1 MFLKKRDLLVGLI
14 RKRPN
19 IRLKKKKKVVEK
31 DDDVN
36 EEDDG
41 FVDVDDDVDG
51 EDEVDEEDDA
61 DGEDEVDE
69 ADYIDEED
77 EVVVEDDVLEKGETK
92 KAFPKYRPSYHGSK
106 QPYSGSNW
114 QASKCHA
121 WLLCVLIPTGMPDTE
136 DWLLNLNRIGEFKI
150 NMIKNVVLVFWDLI
164 LSILT
169 DITEWYRFLFR
180 MFADKIRKLL
190 SFRIEKDSVSQLQL
204 EVNETICVWEALF
217 PDDQNYFQLHQIMD
231 LVSAIPLHGSMHA
244 WSELFGEQ
252 ALAKLKKIKTKTNT
266 GGTSYEIYIM
276 ERQVNSELDTMTR
289 FYSKAV
295 NKVNK
300 KAANY
305 KSKVSFDANTMIL
318 SYKVMQFHI
327 YDVEKKHKSSGC
339 VRDLN
344 RAGISTEVKN
354 KEWVFSSSL
363 YSHELNALVS
373 LLLMEIRK
381 RYKCESECNK
391 NSCLYRC
398 FSAKKHG
405 FTNVKWLE
413 DVVVNDDLEADKDV
427 LRVARSLLS
436 LQPSFCSKA
445 LIYGLQFRSRG
456 SIYREYYEDCI
467 PPYTRF
473 GAEKKYDAR
482 EDLQWKDKANYSS
495 WCMFQQSD
503 FKIPTNKVTQTSLRY
518 GKLNAFFEICIGDR
532 SIDGMLVASITSHK
546 VRLNSGL
553 VDIVDRLESLDP
565 SIIFVALQDIYPTRI
580 AIVAIAANGKPNKI
594 NNTVTKEDKKFV
606 NLRSLQMEMSYSYM
620 LKMDADKMSRFPIY
634 RPWTLYLSSSNKSGG
649 SSSSTKTSVNLAD
662 ENFDFN
668 TNGFVMQPHRNSCSS
683 TSNLRVLANRKSSKW
698 KLHASSAF
706 SDRPNSV
713 EPSHSLLH
721 APPVSQD
728 KQSNSSN
735 SSYSNS
741 KPPKYGF
748 QMRPFNSI
756 YAFEDNPH
764 LYKPFPQDTGSQLR
778 TYASPAFIDRSKSV
792 EPSHS
797 LLHAPFVSQ
806 DKQSNSSNSSHSNS
820 KPPKYGFQMRP
831 QNSISALADDQHLY
845 KPFHKLRAPN

>member
-1 MFLKKRDLLVGLI
+1 
-14 RKRPN
+14 
-19 IRLKKKKKVVEK
+19 
-31 DDDVN
+31 
-36 EEDDG
+36 
-41 FVDVDDDVDG
+41 
-51 EDEVDEEDDA
+51 
-61 DGEDEVDE
+61 
-69 ADYIDEED
+69 
-77 EVVVEDDVLEKGETK
+77 
-92 KAFPKYRPSYHGSK
+92 
-106 QPYSGSNW
+106 
-114 QASKCHA
+114 
-121 WLLCVLIPTGMPDTE
+121 
-136 DWLLNLNRIGEFKI
+136 
-150 NMIKNVVLVFWDLI
+150 
-164 LSILT
+164 
-169 DITEWYRFLFR
+169 
-180 MFADKIRKLL
+180 
-190 SFRIEKDSVSQLQL
+190 
-204 EVNETICVWEALF
+204 
-217 PDDQNYFQLHQIMD
+217 MD
-231 LVSAIPLHGSMHA
+231 
-244 WSELFGEQ
+244 
-252 ALAKLKKIKTKTNT
+252 
-266 GGTSYEIYIM
+266 
-276 ERQVNSELDTMTR
+276 RQVNSELDTMTR

-398 FSAKKHG
+398 FSDKKHG
-405 FTNVKWLE
+405 FTNVGWLE
-413 DVVVNDDLEADKDV
+413 DVVVNDDLETDKDV

-456 SIYREYYEDCI
+456 SIYREHYEDCK
-467 PPYTRF
+467 PPFTRF

-546 VRLNSGL
+546 VRPNSGL

-565 SIIFVALQDIYPTRI
+565 SIIFVALQDVYPTRI

-606 NLRSLQMEMSYSYM
+606 NVRSLHMEMSYSYM

-683 TSNLRVLANRKSSKW
+683 TSKLRVLANRKSSKW

-797 LLHAPFVSQ
+797 LLHAPFVPQ
-806 DKQSNSSNSSHSNS
+806 DKQSNSSKSSYSNS

-831 QNSISALADDQHLY
+831 QNSISALADDRHLY
-845 KPFHKLRAPN
+845 KPFPQVTGSQLRTYASVASVNQSKSILTTVNAEHLHQQRTSKASEAESHSPTEHTRDAPDTETISSNSSLSVQSSGPMDLVSASCNISSLRDVELTEDDRMELSALLSGPADQEVLIHKYNIPMTRKKISCLKPKTWLNDEVINFYVEMMMQEGGSIHSFNTFFMLKLYENESYTFNNVAKWTKKVDIFRQKKVFIPINLVKSHWVLVVIDLTMKTIFFYDGYKGHGDKTYYAPFLSLTRQVLLSMNT